1 MLLSKLSIW
10 KYRTEILKTNLPE
23 KLGYVLE
30 SNLKLN
36 LKPILIV
43 ENQLFQSLF
52 RIEVAML
59 QTTFSIM
66 LKDMIIQ

>member
-1 MLLSKLSIW
+1 MLLRKMSIW
-10 KYRTEILKTNLPE
+10 KYRTEILKTNLTE

>member
-1 MLLSKLSIW
+1 MLLSKMSIW
-10 KYRTEILKTNLPE
+10 KYRTEILKTNLTE

>member
-1 MLLSKLSIW
+1 MLLSKMSIW
-10 KYRTEILKTNLPE
+10 KYRTEILKTNLIE
-23 KLGYVLE
+23 KLGYALE